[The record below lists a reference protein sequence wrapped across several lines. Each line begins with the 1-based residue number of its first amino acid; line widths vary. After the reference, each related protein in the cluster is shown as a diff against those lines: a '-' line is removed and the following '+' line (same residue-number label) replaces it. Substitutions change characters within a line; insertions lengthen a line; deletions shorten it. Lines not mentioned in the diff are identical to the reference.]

1 MRKYKI
7 RKSLCMLLVLT
18 LLTVFSSGCG
28 RSEAKYTADGKKQII
43 TIGYLPI
50 THALAVFEEK
60 ELLDADENST
70 LQIQLQKFSSWT
82 DLMDAKVEDLKG
94 KTFAIPSNQ
103 SSHNILLNDML
114 SDAGMS
120 IDDVKV
126 VQLAPAEMPSSL
138 ASGAID
144 GYCVA
149 EPFGAQAVVQDY
161 GHVLYDSTQLWQNS
175 ICCALVMN
183 GSFLEKNKEAV
194 DKLVAG
200 YEEAGNRL
208 DETTAKTLAEAY
220 LGQNEKTLEVSMQW
234 IHYDN
239 LQITKSDYEQLTER
253 MKKYGINKNPPS
265 YEDFVY
271 QPESSES
278 D

>member
-1 MRKYKI
+1 MY
-7 RKSLCMLLVLT
+7 
-18 LLTVFSSGCG
+18 
-28 RSEAKYTADGKKQII
+28 
-43 TIGYLPI
+43 
-50 THALAVFEEK
+50 
-60 ELLDADENST
+60 
-70 LQIQLQKFSSWT
+70 
-82 DLMDAKVEDLKG
+82 
-94 KTFAIPSNQ
+94 Q
-103 SSHNILLNDML
+103 SAAS
-114 SDAGMS
+114 
-120 IDDVKV
+120 
-126 VQLAPAEMPSSL
+126 AP
-138 ASGAID
+138 
-144 GYCVA
+144 YA

-161 GHVLYDSTQLWQNS
+161 GHVLYDSTQLWLNS

-271 QPESSES
+271 QSESSES

>member
-1 MRKYKI
+1 
-7 RKSLCMLLVLT
+7 
-18 LLTVFSSGCG
+18 
-28 RSEAKYTADGKKQII
+28 
-43 TIGYLPI
+43 
-50 THALAVFEEK
+50 
-60 ELLDADENST
+60 
-70 LQIQLQKFSSWT
+70 
-82 DLMDAKVEDLKG
+82 
-94 KTFAIPSNQ
+94 
-103 SSHNILLNDML
+103 
-114 SDAGMS
+114 
-120 IDDVKV
+120 
-126 VQLAPAEMPSSL
+126 
-138 ASGAID
+138 
-144 GYCVA
+144 
-149 EPFGAQAVVQDY
+149 
-161 GHVLYDSTQLWQNS
+161 
-175 ICCALVMN
+175 MN

-271 QPESSES
+271 QPESNES

>member
-1 MRKYKI
+1 
-7 RKSLCMLLVLT
+7 
-18 LLTVFSSGCG
+18 
-28 RSEAKYTADGKKQII
+28 
-43 TIGYLPI
+43 
-50 THALAVFEEK
+50 
-60 ELLDADENST
+60 
-70 LQIQLQKFSSWT
+70 
-82 DLMDAKVEDLKG
+82 
-94 KTFAIPSNQ
+94 
-103 SSHNILLNDML
+103 ML

-175 ICCALVMN
+175 LCCALVMN

-239 LQITKSDYEQLTER
+239 LEITKSDYEQLTER

-271 QPESSES
+271 QSESSES